1 MCTVMQPKDRLDK
14 GDLHRILSSF
24 SCKLCKDQFSMRKR
38 EEAALP
44 ATIASPEEVKG
55 GKK

>member
-1 MCTVMQPKDRLDK
+1 MQPKDRLDK